1 VGLRGR
7 VQAVLVDW
15 TAVLGER
22 GGVGDLRRRLLSGAR
37 GRVIEIGAGTGANL
51 RHYPRDLERLV
62 LVEPVEEMARR
73 IEERLA
79 ATGRTASVVRAR
91 AEDLPVEDA
100 SFDTAVATLVLCSVR
115 EPARALAEIRR
126 VLVPGGQLLF
136 LEHVRSCAVRLAGW
150 QDRVNPLWRAVAF
163 GCNLNRPTL
172 ASIEAAGFVVAELER
187 GRMPAAPPVLRPLV
201 LGRAVR

>member
-100 SFDTAVATLVLCSVR
+100 SFDTAVTTLVLCSVR

-150 QDRVNPLWRAVAF
+150 
-163 GCNLNRPTL
+163 
-172 ASIEAAGFVVAELER
+172 
-187 GRMPAAPPVLRPLV
+187 
-201 LGRAVR
+201 